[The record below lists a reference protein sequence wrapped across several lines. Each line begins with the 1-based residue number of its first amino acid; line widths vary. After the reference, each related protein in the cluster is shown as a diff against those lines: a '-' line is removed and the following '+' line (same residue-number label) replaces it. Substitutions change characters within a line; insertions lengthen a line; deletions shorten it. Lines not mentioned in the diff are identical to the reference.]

1 MPAGE
6 RPAAELLSALSQL
19 MRTSRSVAQRQTQNL
34 VPSGTPLGLLKAL
47 SDGDARPGDLATR
60 LCVAPSVVSRA
71 VVPLE
76 ASGLVERKHDPADAR
91 AWRLG
96 LTGAGAE
103 RLGAVQSAHVQRL
116 TQLLEPWDEH
126 DVSEAARLMTLLEQT
141 ITQATDDISP
151 ADQIL
156 APTSEKV
163 PS

>member
-34 VPSGTPLGLLKAL
+34 VPSGTPLGVLKAL

-76 ASGLVERKHDPADAR
+76 ASGLVERRHDPADAR
-91 AWRLG
+91 AWRL
-96 LTGAGAE
+96 
-103 RLGAVQSAHVQRL
+103 RL
-116 TQLLEPWDEH
+116 TRARPPRGGARPARRGRRAARRG
-126 DVSEAARLMTLLEQT
+126 AARLRPALQP
-141 ITQATDDISP
+141 APRAVGRARRHRGRAADD
-151 ADQIL
+151 A
-156 APTSEKV
+156 A
-163 PS
+163 

>member
-6 RPAAELLSALSQL
+6 QPAAELLSALSQL
-19 MRTSRSVAQRQTQNL
+19 MRTSRSVVHRQTQNL
-34 VPSGTPLGLLKAL
+34 GPSGTPLGLLKAL
-47 SDGDARPGDLATR
+47 REGDARPGDLATR

-76 ASGLVERKHDPADAR
+76 AAGLVERRHDPADAR

-103 RLGAVQSAHVQRL
+103 RLGAVQSAYVQRF
-116 TQLLEPWDEH
+116 TQLLEPWQEH
-126 DVSEAARLMTLLEQT
+126 DVTEAARLLTLLEQT
-141 ITQATDDISP
+141 LAQATDDISS
-151 ADQIL
+151 AAQIL
-156 APTSEKV
+156 TPTSEKV

>member
-6 RPAAELLSALSQL
+6 QPAGELLSALSQL
-19 MRTSRSVAQRQTQNL
+19 MRTSRSVAHRQSQSL
-34 VPSGTPLGLLKAL
+34 GPSGTPLGLLKAL
-47 SDGDARPGDLATR
+47 SEGDARPGDLATR

-76 ASGLVERKHDPADAR
+76 ASGLVERRHDPDDAR

-96 LTGAGAE
+96 LTGHGAE
-103 RLGAVQSAHVQRL
+103 QLGAVQSAYVQRF
-116 TQLLEPWDEH
+116 TEMLEPWDEH
-126 DVSEAARLMTLLEQT
+126 DVTEAARLLTLLEQT
-141 ITQATDDISP
+141 LASATVDLPS
-151 ADQIL
+151 AAQIL